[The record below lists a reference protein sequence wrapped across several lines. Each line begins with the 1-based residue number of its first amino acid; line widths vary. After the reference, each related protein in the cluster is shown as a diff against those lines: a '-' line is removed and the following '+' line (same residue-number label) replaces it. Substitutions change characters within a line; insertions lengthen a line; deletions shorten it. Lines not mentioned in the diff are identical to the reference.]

1 MPSLK
6 IVWTIVA
13 VILLSFTVNAE
24 LSEKVYVEY
33 STQPEVIKPGTS
45 GYIQLKITNPG
56 TETISYLYLTR
67 VEADAPL
74 EVYGFSTRLGA
85 LYPGDVKQVV
95 LRFRVPE
102 GTVPGFY
109 VVKIFLSA
117 NYIGKTSSI
126 RYDIPL
132 EVTEESFL
140 QLSLSTAEIEAE
152 KTENVT
158 LKIHNPGGELRDL
171 RISWSGEGVVP
182 VGSSSSIFIRRL
194 GSGATLKVPLSV
206 RAGSTGTAILKFSVT
221 YYDSTGNLR
230 GENHTLGLEVR
241 SREEDYLR
249 VTLKPEALKTGG
261 AGRLLFSLSNEGD
274 EELRNVLLSWSSEVL
289 FPASSSSEFLS
300 SIGAGESS
308 KISFSVLV
316 NEDAEPGYYPLYV
329 SLRYD
334 SSGME
339 VRENR
344 TFGVEV
350 TGEVSLVATLFRAEA
365 GKVFISI
372 ANTGNAPAKNL
383 VALASSPYGRAES
396 FIGDLEAGDEEII
409 EVAERGASSR
419 YNVSLTLT
427 YRDVFGREFEEE
439 KQIEVHHPAGGVPL
453 SKIAAA
459 AVLLILIASG
469 AWFWRRR

>member
-1 MPSLK
+1 MSSLK
-6 IVWTIVA
+6 FLPVVVA
-13 VILLSFTVNAE
+13 VLMSFITVSAG

-45 GYIQLKITNPG
+45 GYILLKITNPS
-56 TETISYLYLTR
+56 TEPISYLYLTR

-74 EVYGFSTRLGA
+74 EVYDFSTRLGA
-85 LYPGDVKQVV
+85 LYPGDVKQVL
-95 LRFRVPE
+95 LRFRVSE
-102 GTVPGFY
+102 DTVPGFY

-117 NYIGKTSSI
+117 NYISQSGSI
-126 RYDIPL
+126 RYDIPI
-132 EVTEESFL
+132 EVTEEGFL
-140 QLSLSTAEIEAE
+140 QLSLLPAEIEAE
-152 KTENVT
+152 KTENIT
-158 LKIHNPGGELRDL
+158 LKIHNPSGELRDL

-221 YYDSTGNLR
+221 YHDSTGNQR
-230 GENHTLGLEVR
+230 SENHTLGIEVR

-249 VTLKPEALKTGG
+249 VALKPEALKTGR

-289 FPASSSSEFLS
+289 FPASSSSEFFS
-300 SIGAGESS
+300 SIGAGESRN
-308 KISFSVLV
+308 IYFGVLV
-316 NEDAEPGYYPLYV
+316 DENAEPGYYPLYV

-334 SSGME
+334 SSGVE
-339 VRENR
+339 VRGNR

-350 TGEVSLVATLFRAEA
+350 TGKASLVATLFRAEA

-383 VALASSPYGRAES
+383 VVRASSPYGRAES
-396 FIGDLEAGDEEII
+396 FIGDLESGDEEII
-409 EVAERGASSR
+409 EVAQRGAGGR

-427 YRDVFGREFEEE
+427 YRDVFGQEFEEE

-459 AVLLILIASG
+459 VLLILIALG